1 MLENSPIY
9 DLYVNPTYA
18 VCLPQRERGR
28 RGKTA
33 EQVRN
38 EQNLTKNSHAGHMS
52 PKAIRRLT
60 NAINWLVASAPSKW
74 VYDKTT
80 KKRYNFKVN
89 FVTLTL
95 PTIDHGITDHIF
107 KKELLHNFINTCRY
121 KFGMK
126 NFVWKVETQANGN
139 IHAHFTTDTF
149 IHWKDLRHVWNR
161 ILEKKGIIDK
171 YTQKHNKLTFDEYNN
186 LYNPAGKKDI
196 EQVRK
201 SFLYGTTTNWRDPN
215 STDVH
220 SVWNVK
226 DLAAYL
232 AKYMGKKEEDRR
244 PISGRLWGCSYN
256 LSAENKLVIELC
268 GTDVSKYLEPL
279 FSPCIK
285 YKPIELLSKL
295 NNTVFQIG
303 EIFFYSLADWGTNI
317 KGALLEKYNEHRFGI
332 RQNLD
337 MKALRSI
344 KIAHV
349 EPPPPIEFDL
359 AFIDEYAGKEL
370 PF

>member
-1 MLENSPIY
+1 MITNAPVY

-18 VCLPQRERGR
+18 VCLPQRERGK

-33 EQVRN
+33 EQIRN
-38 EQNLTKNSHAGHMS
+38 EKNLSNNQHAGVLS
-52 PKAIRRLT
+52 PKAVSRLK
-60 NAINWLVASAPSKW
+60 NAINWLVASAKTKY
-74 VYDKTT
+74 VYDKASN
-80 KKRYNFKVN
+80 KRYNFKVN

-95 PTIDHGITDHIF
+95 PTTDHGITDHVF

-126 NFVWKVETQANGN
+126 NFVWKVETQENGN

-149 IHWKDLRHVWNR
+149 IHWKDLRFVWNR

-171 YTQKHNKLTFDEYNN
+171 YTKKHEKLSFDEYNN
-186 LYNPAGKKDI
+186 IYNSEGKKPI

-201 SFLYGTTTNWRDPN
+201 SFLYGQTTNWKDPN

-232 AKYMGKKEEDRR
+232 AKYMSKKEEGRR
-244 PISGRLWGCSYN
+244 IIKGRLWGCSYN
-256 LSAENKLVIELC
+256 LSAENKLVIELS
-268 GTDVSKYLEPL
+268 GNDVSKYLDPL
-279 FSPCIK
+279 FNEKIK
-285 YKPIELLSKL
+285 FKPIELLSKL
-295 NNTVFQIG
+295 DNRLFQIG
-303 EIFFYSLADWGTNI
+303 EMFFFKLSDWGTTI
-317 KGALLEKYNEHRFGI
+317 KGALFERFNEHRFGI
-332 RQNLD
+332 RHGLD
-337 MKALRSI
+337 MKALRTINS
-344 KIAHV
+344 AHV
-349 EPPPPIEFDL
+349 EPPAPIEFDTQ
-359 AFIDEYAGKEL
+359 FIEDYANKEL